1 MFTSLGIALLTVSS
15 SIVLCIVPIIYCVDK
30 CYTSVDVVPVTVVRH
45 SQQNQIQSL
54 PQNRHEQV
62 PPQNAIE
69 VP

>member
-1 MFTSLGIALLTVSS
+1 MFTSLGIVLLTVSS
-15 SIVLCIVPIIYCVDK
+15 SIILCIVPIIYCVGK
-30 CYTSVDVVPVTVVRH
+30 CYNSVDVVPVVLIRN
-45 SQQNQIQSL
+45 SQQNQVEHL